1 MKRGPK
7 EEWAL
12 TLYIWLAITLQIEL
26 DNQFNNVSNQQY
38 LQGYKIMA
46 FLAGE
51 LSSWAFKSLHE
62 MNQRQIQ
69 TCAEN
74 HGPHEAKLIIMT
86 YKSCSVRVF

>member
-1 MKRGPK
+1 
-7 EEWAL
+7 
-12 TLYIWLAITLQIEL
+12 
-26 DNQFNNVSNQQY
+26 
-38 LQGYKIMA
+38 MA

-62 MNQRQIQ
+62 MNRRQIQ

-74 HGPHEAKLIIMT
+74 HGPHETKLIIMT